1 MRSLK
6 AGQEGHGDLSCSF
19 LYASSLR
26 LCVYHS
32 AVATASVH
40 KEPLRTPFS
49 SLGTTLPG
57 SLTLGSTLK
66 IPPRNTDGCQMGGKR
81 FSVRVQKGKQGS
93 KGCGTSGLSV
103 LETPVGQGHPL
114 FPNKADW
121 SQLEQ
126 TPQVQEHFRGPEGNL

>member
-6 AGQEGHGDLSCSF
+6 AGQEGPGDLSCSF
-19 LYASSLR
+19 LYASSLWLR
-26 LCVYHS
+26 VYCS
-32 AVATASVH
+32 AVATSPVH
-40 KEPLRTPFS
+40 KQPLRTPFT

-66 IPPRNTDGCQMGGKR
+66 IPPRNSDGCQMGGKR
-81 FSVRVQKGKQGS
+81 FNVRVQKGKQGG
-93 KGCGTSGLSV
+93 KGCGTTGLSL
-103 LETPVGQGHPL
+103 LETLVGQGHPL
-114 FPNKADW
+114 FSNKADR